1 MANIILSNSAEDTEK
16 IGEQMGKK
24 LNPGDVVALYGELG
38 VGKTVLVKGIAKGLG
53 CSAMVKSPS
62 FVYMHEYSGRVPIF
76 HIDLYRVSTTTD
88 IITLGIDE
96 VLKNSDS
103 ICLVEW
109 AERAK
114 GLLPERKVISVEI
127 KILNENSR
135 EITIKQF
142 EVKPLQ
148 NESIGN

>member
-1 MANIILSNSAEDTEK
+1 
-16 IGEQMGKK
+16 MGKK

-38 VGKTVLVKGIAKGLG
+38 AGKTVLVKGIAKGLG

-76 HIDLYRVSTTTD
+76 HIDLYRINTTTD
-88 IITLGIDE
+88 IITLGIYE
-96 VLKNSDS
+96 FLRNSDS

-114 GLLPERKVISVEI
+114 GLLPDKTVNVEI
-127 KILNENSR
+127 KILNEKTR
-135 EITIKQF
+135 EITIKQ
-142 EVKPLQ
+142 LQ